1 MTGES
6 EVPYNVTSEADGEN
20 QIDDSTSS
28 IRDRKRTATRNTTKN
43 TTTFHET
50 MNEKSECSPDDED
63 DEDYVAQLPK
73 RKPKVGAPKK
83 TKIKTLCGKNKKKMM
98 KEQNNSK

>member
-6 EVPYNVTSEADGEN
+6 EVHYNATSEADGEN
-20 QIDDSTSS
+20 QIDDPTSS

-43 TTTFHET
+43 TTTFRET
-50 MNEKSECSPDDED
+50 MNEKSECDPD

-83 TKIKTLCGKNKKKMM
+83 TKTMTLCGKNKKKMI